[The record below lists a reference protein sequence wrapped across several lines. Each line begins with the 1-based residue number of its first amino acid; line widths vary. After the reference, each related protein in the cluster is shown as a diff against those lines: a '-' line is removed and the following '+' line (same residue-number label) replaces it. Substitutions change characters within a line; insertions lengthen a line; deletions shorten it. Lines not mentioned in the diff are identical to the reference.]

1 MRYLIKTTE
10 VYRVA
15 DEEEAKTLLEELKAD
30 HSYELAKYS
39 SVKKERRRKGEVED
53 EWVQFTVTRVFNSE
67 KEPCSEVEITY
78 EVN

>member
-15 DEEEAKTLLEELKAD
+15 NEEEAKELLEELKSD
-30 HSYELAKYS
+30 HSYELSKYS
-39 SVKKERRRKGEVED
+39 SVKKERRRKGEIED

-67 KEPCSEVEITY
+67 KEPTSQVDVVY

>member
-15 DEEEAKTLLEELKAD
+15 NEEEAKELLEELKSD
-30 HSYELAKYS
+30 HSYELSKYS
-39 SVKKERRRKGEVED
+39 SVKKESRRKGEIED

-67 KEPCSEVEITY
+67 KEPTSQVDVVY

>member
-15 DEEEAKTLLEELKAD
+15 NEEEAKALLEELKAD
-30 HSYELAKYS
+30 HSYELSKYS
-39 SVKKERRRKGEVED
+39 SVKKERRKKGEIED

-67 KEPCSEVEITY
+67 KEPCSEVDIIY

>member
-15 DEEEAKTLLEELKAD
+15 NEDEAKALLEELKTD
-30 HSYELAKYS
+30 HSYELSKYS
-39 SVKKERRRKGEVED
+39 SVKKERRKKGEIED

-67 KEPCSEVEITY
+67 KEPCSEVDITY